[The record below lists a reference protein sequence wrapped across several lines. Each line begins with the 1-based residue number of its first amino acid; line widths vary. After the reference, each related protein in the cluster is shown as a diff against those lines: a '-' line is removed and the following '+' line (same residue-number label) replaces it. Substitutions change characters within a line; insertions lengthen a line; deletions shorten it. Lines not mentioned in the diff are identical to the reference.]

1 MVLYEEIFK
10 HCIVNY
16 RSQKDL
22 PALIQAS
29 GSQIN
34 EG

>member
-1 MVLYEEIFK
+1 MGLYEEIYK
-10 HCIVNY
+10 HCKLPFP
-16 RSQKDL
+16 KDL